1 MKDEIVY
8 DQHFMVD
15 PEVIQFII
23 KEAGLNKKDIVL
35 EIGPGEGYLTE
46 ELVKKAGKV
55 IAIEIDEKF
64 IELLEKIPHLKLVFG
79 NALEILPLRN
89 DFNKIVANIPYQ
101 ICEPLMHYLCSA
113 KKVELSVL
121 TMPMRFARKVQ
132 EHPVFSA
139 FLKVE
144 ILKEVPKE
152 SFSPQPRVYSAV
164 VRIVL
169 NKDES
174 DELFIIRK
182 LYWQRTKKLKN
193 GLRDALIDLAESQ
206 SKKLSKKE
214 ALGLIEKMGFEDQIL
229 EMLIARLPLETYGKI
244 ESKIRKK
251 GMFSEENKI

>member
-15 PEVIQFII
+15 PEVIQFIVT
-23 KEAGLNKKDIVL
+23 EAKLSKKDIVL

-46 ELVKKAGKV
+46 ELGKKAEKV
-55 IAIEIDEKF
+55 IAIEIDERF
-64 IELLEKIPHLKLVFG
+64 VGLLEKIPHVELILG
-79 NALEILPLRN
+79 NALEILPLRT

-101 ICEPLMHYLCSA
+101 ICEPLMHYLCLA

-121 TMPMRFARKVQ
+121 TMPMKFAQRIK

-144 ILKEVPKE
+144 ILKAVSKE
-152 SFSPQPRVYSAV
+152 AFSPQPRVYSAV
-164 VRIVL
+164 VRIVPC
-169 NKDES
+169 KDES
-174 DELFIIRK
+174 DQLFIIRK
-182 LYWQRTKKLKN
+182 LSWQRTKKLKN
-193 GLRDALIDLAESQ
+193 GLRDALIDLAESKG
-206 SKKLSKKE
+206 KKVSKKE

-244 ESKIRKK
+244 ESKIRKM
-251 GMFSEENKI
+251 GMFS